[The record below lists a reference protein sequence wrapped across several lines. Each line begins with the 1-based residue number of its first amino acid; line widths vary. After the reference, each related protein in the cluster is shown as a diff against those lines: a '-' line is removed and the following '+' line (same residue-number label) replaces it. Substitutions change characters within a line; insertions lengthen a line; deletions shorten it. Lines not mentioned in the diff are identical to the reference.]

1 MSLLYKR
8 QSNNGFT
15 LVETLIYIAIVGGI
29 MVTFISFSLNISA
42 ARNKVYSAQEVQ
54 SNARLALDIITK
66 KIQSASSVS
75 TTASVFGSNPGTLYL
90 IMSSST
96 LNPTII
102 SLSANTSS
110 LQIKEGA
117 ASTTVITSNVVSVSN
132 LVFNNWSASST
143 RENIGVNLSVSYVTS
158 TNPEYQFSQ
167 NLQTAVSLR
176 E

>member
-1 MSLLYKR
+1 MLFISKNLPNK
-8 QSNNGFT
+8 GFT
-15 LVETLIYIAIVGGI
+15 LIETLIYIAIVGGI
-29 MVTFISFSLNISA
+29 MVTFISFSLNISG

-54 SNARLALDIITK
+54 ANARMALDIITK

-75 TTASVFGSNPGTLYL
+75 TTASVFGTNPGTLYL

-102 SLSANTSS
+102 NLSANTSS

-117 ASTTVITSNVVSVSN
+117 ASTTIITSNVVSVTN

-143 RENIGVNLSVSYVTS
+143 RENIGVNMTVAYITS
-158 TNPEYQFSQ
+158 THPEYQFSQ
-167 NLQTAVSLR
+167 SLQTSVSLR